1 MKTQHQRQYFYL
13 VCRTYD
19 ECTQPAKCF
28 LQEHEAIVYGR
39 RLATKEEDP
48 NIGFELYRQEITRT
62 GTFEFVRTLDSYERE
77 SSAKSQAIEPFNW
90 DNVPQGSDYDIDTR
104 RA

>member
-19 ECTQPAKCF
+19 ECTQPVKCF

-39 RLATKEEDP
+39 RLATKEEDI
-48 NIGFELYRQEITRT
+48 NIGFELYRQEITRR
-62 GTFEFVRTLDSYERE
+62 GTFEFVRILDSFEPTL
-77 SSAKSQAIEPFNW
+77 EPFNW
-90 DNVPQGSDYDIDTR
+90 DNVPQGADYDIDTR
-104 RA
+104 RY

>member
-19 ECTQPAKCF
+19 ECTQPIKCF

-39 RLATKEEDP
+39 RLATKEEDI

-77 SSAKSQAIEPFNW
+77 SSVKS
-90 DNVPQGSDYDIDTR
+90 QGSDYDIDTR
-104 RA
+104 RP

>member
-90 DNVPQGSDYDIDTR
+90 DNVSQGSDNDIDTR